1 MLARLNCDCLP
12 AEMDRVEADLS
23 GGEANASATPAAF
36 LSRIKIAFNACAA
49 RIARADMVAA
59 CAAGDASKL
68 GVANKPIYCGCL
80 SEGLKALD
88 DDAIVIAAARTHKN
102 SQDRVRARMKGG
114 PEPVPPPTAVDRLEQ
129 RCKELAR

>member
-12 AEMDRVEADLS
+12 AEMERVASDLS
-23 GGEANASATPAAF
+23 AGKANATATPAAF
-36 LSRIKIAFNACAA
+36 LSRVKTAFNACAA
-49 RIARADMVAA
+49 RIARADIVAS

-88 DDAIVIAAARTHKN
+88 DNTIVSAAARVHRN
-102 SQDRVRARMKGG
+102 SEDRVRARSKGR
-114 PEPVPPPTAVDRLEQ
+114 PKPVIAPSAVDSLEQ
-129 RCKELAR
+129 RCKELAG